1 MSTIRPGQTLLSRCL
16 SRHAA
21 ASRAASPATAAPTPL
36 AATCHRLHTS
46 APRPARRPRFKSIKA
61 EQMGLT
67 TPEKVDEYANRKF
80 PDYDEPQIEG
90 LKEMYEYTEGQIEAV
105 QAGETAVSPRDM
117 ALQGRVRDDKA
128 RLSYLED
135 FSEVKPVLDLKPER
149 RLEAKNYKWL
159 SEQEFQD
166 KLFEKMLDK
175 TTANMEE
182 AAAAAFRR
190 SVERV
195 AATNGLEV
203 DLTTKEFEGMETW
216 PELKEKYLMTPEQEE
231 MSNTKLKAKDEA
243 NMKDALVSGK
253 EMRRMLEELVDDF
266 ANSLG
271 GKVNEETSELF
282 AEDERLDVNTSGT
295 APPLGKVPGVEG
307 LYKHA
312 NDPEDEG
319 LDEDGR
325 YQDLKK
331 VTGMTVRDLSSI
343 YTKPLVVRF
352 VTNQTRLGKVRSSSI
367 MVIAGNGNGRL
378 GVGMAKS
385 AEHGTAINAARML
398 ALRNMK
404 PIRRYENRTIYGT
417 VKVKLSGTVVEL
429 RARPPGMFFPFFN
442 PLTPN
447 LLSYNLAN
455 HILSPGFGLRVPS
468 RLFEMC
474 RAAGIHDLS
483 AIIPRSKNPMNTVK
497 ATYQA
502 LTNQPDP
509 EAIAEGR
516 GKKLVDVRKVY
527 YGGAVH

>member
-1 MSTIRPGQTLLSRCL
+1 MSTVRPGQALLSRCL

-61 EQMGLT
+61 EKMGLT
-67 TPEKVDEYANRKF
+67 TPEKVDEYAKRKF

-90 LKEMYEYTEGQIEAV
+90 LKEMYEYTEGQVEAV

-190 SVERV
+190 SVERA
-195 AATNGLEV
+195 AATQGLEV
-203 DLTTKEFEGMETW
+203 DLTMKELEDMETW
-216 PELKEKYLMTPEQEE
+216 PELKEKYLMTPEQEQ
-231 MSNTKLKAKDEA
+231 MSKSKLKAKDDADVKEA
-243 NMKDALVSGK
+243 TLST
-253 EMRRMLEELVDDF
+253 EETRRMLEELVDDF
-266 ANSLG
+266 ANSLS

-282 AEDERLDVNTSGT
+282 AEDERLDINTAGT

-307 LYKHA
+307 LYKHT
-312 NDPEDEG
+312 NDAEDEG
-319 LDEDGR
+319 LDEDGT
-325 YQDLKK
+325 YQELKK
-331 VTGMTVRDLSSI
+331 VTGMSVRDLSSI
-343 YTKPLVVRF
+343 FTKTLVTRF
-352 VTNQTRLGKVRSSSI
+352 VTNQTRLGKVRSASV

-378 GVGMAKS
+378 GIGMAKAS
-385 AEHGTAINAARML
+385 DFGAANTAARML

-417 VKVKLSGTVVEL
+417 INSKISGTVVEL
-429 RARPPGMFFPFFN
+429 RARPPGMFFPCA
-442 PLTPN
+442 P
-447 LLSYNLAN
+447 
-455 HILSPGFGLRVPS
+455 
-468 RLFEMC
+468 
-474 RAAGIHDLS
+474 IHS
-483 AIIPRSKNPMNTVK
+483 HQIS
-497 ATYQA
+497 
-502 LTNQPDP
+502 
-509 EAIAEGR
+509 
-516 GKKLVDVRKVY
+516 LVQL
-527 YGGAVH
+527 G